1 MRFIRNFTQ
10 AFFFAFIF
18 WTGVS
23 FAEESITSGEAK
35 EPVVLLASEEPR
47 PLKLAIQLGLDFRF
61 EEPVNT
67 SDQKDTNQAYE
78 LGFLLQKKNWALVEE
93 LIYSQDESSGGVLSI
108 SYQALE
114 WNHWVQYHFVPEKRF
129 HPYLGLALG
138 LSANEV
144 TTKLSG
150 VSRSDQS
157 RIYFNYA
164 GAAGISYRGF
174 SQVEFLCELRV
185 WKFEQ
190 KKDPIS
196 SGLLSV
202 RYFFENY

>member
-1 MRFIRNFTQ
+1 VNFLKTLFQ
-10 AFFFAFIF
+10 ILLVVLVL

-23 FAEESITSGEAK
+23 FGEKLEEIDGSEVQSEVLPSD
-35 EPVVLLASEEPR
+35 EPI
-47 PLKLAIQLGLDFRF
+47 PLKMALQLGLDFRF

-67 SDQKDTNQAYE
+67 SAEKDTNRAYE
-78 LGFLLQKKNWALVEE
+78 FGFLLQRKNWALVEE
-93 LIYSQDESSGGVLSI
+93 LIYSKDQSSAGVLTI
-108 SYQALE
+108 SYVALE

-157 RIYFNYA
+157 RVYLNYA
-164 GAAGISYRGF
+164 GVGGVSYRGF
-174 SQVEFLCELRV
+174 SQVEFLGELRV